1 MAIADGLEND
11 LRVIAE
17 QERLLEF
24 AAFDADAAWT
34 LGGRMRAL
42 AAGTGR
48 PVAMGIWVAGAL
60 LFYAAT
66 PGTAPDNEFWLQR
79 KRATAERFG
88 RSTYRMGLELERDG
102 STLEE
107 KQGLPMREFC
117 VHGGG
122 FPLRLAGTGC
132 VGAAVLSGL
141 PQRQDHA
148 MVVEAMAG
156 VLGVMV
162 PRLVD

>member
-1 MAIADGLEND
+1 MAIAED
-11 LRVIAE
+11 LQVIEA
-17 QERLLEF
+17 QERVLEF
-24 AAFDADAAWT
+24 PGFDADAAWA

-42 AAGTGR
+42 AQRDGR
-48 PVAMGIWVAGAL
+48 PVAMGIWMARAL
-60 LFYAAT
+60 LFYAGT
-66 PGTAPDNEFWLQR
+66 PGVALDNEFWLQR
-79 KRATAERFG
+79 KRATVERFG

-107 KQGLPMREFC
+107 KQGLSLREFC

-122 FPLRLAGTGC
+122 FPLRLTGTGC
-132 VGAAVLSGL
+132 VGAVVLSGL

-156 VLGVMV
+156 VLGVAV
-162 PRLVD
+162 PRLTD

>member
-1 MAIADGLEND
+1 MAIADGLERD
-11 LRVIAE
+11 LRVIEE
-17 QERLLEF
+17 QERVLEF
-24 AAFDADAAWT
+24 AGFDADAAWA

-42 AAGTGR
+42 AVGSGR
-48 PVAMGIWVAGAL
+48 PVAMGIWMAGVL

-66 PGTAPDNEFWLQR
+66 PGTVLDNEFWLQR
-79 KRATAERFG
+79 KRATVERFG
-88 RSTYRMGLELERDG
+88 RSTYRMGRELERDG
-102 STLEE
+102 SSLEA
-107 KQGLPMREFC
+107 KQGLPAREFC

-122 FPLRLAGTGC
+122 FPLRLRGTGC

-156 VLGVMV
+156 MLGVKV
-162 PRLVD
+162 PRLSD

>member
-1 MAIADGLEND
+1 MAIADD
-11 LRVIAE
+11 LRVIVE
-17 QERLLEF
+17 QERVLEF
-24 AAFDADAAWT
+24 PAFDADAAWA

-60 LFYAAT
+60 LFYGAT
-66 PGTAPDNEFWLQR
+66 PGTTLDHEFWLQR

-88 RSTYRMGLELERDG
+88 RSTYRMGLELDG

-107 KQGLPMREFC
+107 KQGLPLREFC

-122 FPLRLAGTGC
+122 FPLRLRGTGC

-156 VLGVMV
+156 LLGVEV
-162 PRLVD
+162 PRLD